1 MIQKK
6 CIDNY
11 SFQTPFFSSLYA
23 HAQTDIGVS
32 IDRCNQRLLRA
43 NQRIRNA
50 NGKAILRVFFFGN

>member
-32 IDRCNQRLLRA
+32 IDRCNQRLVHNCMISSYSA
-43 NQRIRNA
+43 STPEA
-50 NGKAILRVFFFGN
+50 FFSS